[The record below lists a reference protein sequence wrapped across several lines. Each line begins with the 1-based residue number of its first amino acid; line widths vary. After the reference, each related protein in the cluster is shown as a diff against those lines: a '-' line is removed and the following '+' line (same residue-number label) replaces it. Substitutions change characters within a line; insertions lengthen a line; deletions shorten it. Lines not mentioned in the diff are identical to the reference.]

1 MATFYRIVETNPPLL
16 EDFLSDAA
24 QGRPPRS
31 ETHRHLWDGISV
43 YATAQQARNKAQDY
57 PFLGQFIARLDIPDQ
72 APVRI
77 ERTLRRS
84 RGHHTLWGDPAYLL
98 RCVVAVIPV

>member
-1 MATFYRIVETNPPLL
+1 MATFYRIVLTNPPTLV
-16 EDFLSDAA
+16 DFLSDEA
-24 QGRPPRS
+24 QGRPPRG
-31 ETHRHLWDGISV
+31 ETHRYLWDGISV

-72 APVRI
+72 ASVRS

>member
-1 MATFYRIVETNPPLL
+1 MATFYRIVQTNPPMLV
-16 EDFLSDAA
+16 DFLSDEA

-43 YATAQQARNKAQDY
+43 YATEQQARNKAQDY
-57 PFLGQFIARLDIPDQ
+57 PFLGQFVARLDIPDQ
-72 APVRI
+72 APVQS